1 MTGQDRTAL
10 NRRRR
15 RGVAR
20 LTGTAAVATA
30 MVVAAGCSSSST
42 TSTPNTS
49 TSTPSTS
56 AAAGTSH
63 LTIDFVAAL
72 VNDSYFVTVRCGAQD
87 EASKLGVTLKWTGP
101 TTNDVTS
108 EIQAFAAAA
117 TTNPN
122 GMVLAPFSNTGF
134 GGQVRPLM
142 AKGVPV
148 ALSGE
153 TLTPPDG
160 YITYISNFLQGGN
173 SLAGIIGSLTGGT
186 GTMAIIAD
194 TTGNKTDSDRYTGL
208 VPVLKQRYPHLKVL
222 SPQYASNSTAKGA
235 SVASAIIQGNPDLK
249 LIYASS
255 GPEATG
261 VASAIKAAGD
271 TAKIKLIS
279 FDSSPPQIT
288 LLKQNALA
296 ATIGQSPYFSGALSV
311 KSVVDYLRA
320 HPGQSGPVPSSAQ
333 IQATPTFLLTPQN
346 VNTAQAQKYQYL
358 TSCGKTQGGV

>member
-10 NRRRR
+10 NRRRQ

-42 TSTPNTS
+42 

-142 AKGVPV
+142 AQGVPV

-160 YITYISNFLQGGN
+160 YITYINN
-173 SLAGIIGSLTGGT
+173 
-186 GTMAIIAD
+186 
-194 TTGNKTDSDRYTGL
+194 
-208 VPVLKQRYPHLKVL
+208 L
-222 SPQYASNSTAKGA
+222 S
-235 SVASAIIQGNPDLK
+235 
-249 LIYASS
+249 
-255 GPEATG
+255 
-261 VASAIKAAGD
+261 
-271 TAKIKLIS
+271 
-279 FDSSPPQIT
+279 
-288 LLKQNALA
+288 
-296 ATIGQSPYFSGALSV
+296 
-311 KSVVDYLRA
+311 
-320 HPGQSGPVPSSAQ
+320 
-333 IQATPTFLLTPQN
+333 
-346 VNTAQAQKYQYL
+346 
-358 TSCGKTQGGV
+358 